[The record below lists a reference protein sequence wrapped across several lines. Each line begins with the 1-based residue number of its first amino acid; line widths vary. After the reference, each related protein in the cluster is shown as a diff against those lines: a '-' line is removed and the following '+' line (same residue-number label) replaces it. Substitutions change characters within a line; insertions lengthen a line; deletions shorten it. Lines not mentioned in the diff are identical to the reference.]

1 MFRHIYIRKLI
12 FFVVLIGAMSVLC
25 SCIFGKTNQTYN
37 FKRQQKTSDTL
48 DELRQQAFALLQIGK
63 WNEAI
68 EIFAKILQSEPK
80 DPLTLYGNALALFNL
95 QKVDDANANLDTAI
109 EVLEKSQ
116 TNNAL
121 LADSLVLSAVI
132 SAVKKDNSDAI
143 IKLQRAVKIIP
154 NHFDANFSLGRAY
167 FGNNDLINSLI
178 SFRRAVEIQP
188 QNIRANFFL
197 ATTAERAGNYDEA
210 LKTYQEILRFYPN
223 SFDGNLGLGVL
234 LIKTEGNKSENGLKA
249 LQKAIEINPR
259 EYESRVALG
268 KVLIGINR
276 FPEAIE
282 NLQKAG
288 ELQPEN
294 PESYYQLAIAFK
306 KNGQKAEA
314 EAVLQKVKSI
324 HSNRRN
330 LNVKN

>member
-1 MFRHIYIRKLI
+1 MFRHIYIRNLI
-12 FFVVLIGAMSVLC
+12 FFVVLISAMFVLC
-25 SCIFGKTNQTYN
+25 LCVFGKAAQCN
-37 FKRQQKTSDTL
+37 FKGQQTTADTL
-48 DELRQQAFALLQIGK
+48 DELRQQAFALLQAGK
-63 WNEAI
+63 WTEAT
-68 EIFAKILQSEPK
+68 EIFAKILQSEPRE
-80 DPLTLYGNALALFNL
+80 PLTLYGNALALFNL
-95 QKVDDANANLDTAI
+95 QNVDEANTNLKTAI
-109 EVLEKSQ
+109 AVLEKSQ

-132 SAVKKDNSDAI
+132 SAVKKDNADAVT
-143 IKLQRAVKIIP
+143 KLQKALKIIP

-167 FGNNDLINSLI
+167 FGNNDLTNALI

-210 LKTYQEILRFYPN
+210 LKTYQEILRLYPN

-249 LQKAIEINPR
+249 LQKAVEINPNQ
-259 EYESRVALG
+259 YEVRVALG
-268 KVLIGINR
+268 KVLIGISR
-276 FPEAIE
+276 YSEAIE

-288 ELQPEN
+288 ELEPDN
-294 PESYYQLAIAFK
+294 PESYYQLAIAYR

-314 EAVLQKVKSI
+314 EAVLQKVKTI

-330 LNVKN
+330 LTVKN